1 MLLVMT
7 LSGLLSSHDIQSLA
21 LLTDLRT
28 FDTLNRSYVG
38 GFDDL
43 VLTRHKQW
51 VDLVWQAW
59 KLR

>member
-43 VLTRHKQW
+43 VLTRHKQ
-51 VDLVWQAW
+51 
-59 KLR
+59 